1 MLYVDYLIEM
11 NEDGLMFT
19 DKDSPLEPNH
29 QLTMD
34 KVPFEEGDVF
44 TLIELPDGRL
54 LFKRTSRPSQM
65 ELQFD

>member
-1 MLYVDYLIEM
+1 MLYIDYLIEM

-19 DKDSPLEPNH
+19 DKDSR

-34 KVPFEEGDVF
+34 RVPFEEGDVF

-65 ELQFD
+65 ELQFE